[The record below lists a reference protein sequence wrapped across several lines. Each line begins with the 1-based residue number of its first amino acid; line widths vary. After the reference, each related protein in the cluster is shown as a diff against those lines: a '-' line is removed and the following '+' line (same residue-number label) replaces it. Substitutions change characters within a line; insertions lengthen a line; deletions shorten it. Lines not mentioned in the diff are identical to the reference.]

1 MHIVLSNSSELPIY
15 EQIKEQIVIEGK
27 TDISFWVRAHY
38 DGELGAKGLTLGF
51 HWIEQGV
58 KPADAYSMLDLF
70 NALWG
75 FWIGNEPS
83 YDGLTEDGR
92 EVDEDYVMLIYRQQD
107 DRCYIMDMPG
117 DILSA
122 YPSYTG
128 KIGYICEYDY
138 E

>member
-70 NALWG
+70 NAITG
-75 FWIGNEPS
+75 QPAFCASITGIPNPS
-83 YDGLTEDGR
+83 YEDGYDKQNT
-92 EVDEDYVMLIYRQQD
+92 EL
-107 DRCYIMDMPG
+107 YIF
-117 DILSA
+117 
-122 YPSYTG
+122 
-128 KIGYICEYDY
+128 CF
-138 E
+138 